1 MWETINMDKYKE
13 FLRVAKQLNNELKIT
28 PVLYGSLG
36 LSKIIQKD
44 LNSQDIDILV
54 PQKYITTEWDKLI
67 KTFQEI
73 NYQLINE
80 RA

>member
-1 MWETINMDKYKE
+1 MDKYKE

-54 PQKYITTEWDKLI
+54 PQKYITTEWDRLI

-73 NYQLINE
+73 NYQLIN
-80 RA
+80 

>member
-1 MWETINMDKYKE
+1 MDKYKE

-54 PQKYITTEWDKLI
+54 PQKYITTEWNKLI

>member
-1 MWETINMDKYKE
+1 LWETINMDKYKE

>member
-1 MWETINMDKYKE
+1 MDKYKE
-13 FLRVAKQLNNELKIT
+13 LLRVAKQLNNELKIT

-54 PQKYITTEWDKLI
+54 PQKYITTEWDRLI
-67 KTFQEI
+67 KTFQKI

>member
-1 MWETINMDKYKE
+1 MDKYKE